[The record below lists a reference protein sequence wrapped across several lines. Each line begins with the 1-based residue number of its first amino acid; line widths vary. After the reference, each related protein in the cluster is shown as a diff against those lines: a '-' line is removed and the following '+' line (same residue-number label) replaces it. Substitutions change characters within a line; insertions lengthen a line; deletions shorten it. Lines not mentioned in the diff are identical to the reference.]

1 MINVIRIGVDQRN
14 VICVLTSGSPVQS
27 GDLTMYD
34 ILDGDSLPL
43 EMYTNFITG
52 RWLYIDGEIVDN
64 PDYAIYAPLGM
75 FYNSNTGNW
84 EYPPVDPN
92 PDPDEV

>member
-1 MINVIRIGVDQRN
+1 MTNVIRIGVDQRN
-14 VICVLTSGSPVQS
+14 VICILTSGSPVS
-27 GDLTMYD
+27 VEGYTMYD
-34 ILDGDSLPL
+34 IPDEDSLPL
-43 EMYTNFITG
+43 EMYTNFVAG
-52 RWLYIDGEIVDN
+52 RWLYIDEEIVDN

-75 FYNSNTGNW
+75 FYNSKTGNW